1 MTSSPPPDPFDQCP
15 GYHLPDFDPY
25 KSCVNVTNFCSHAR
39 DIYNIEMLLRWA
51 IFVIPCCLSFFALFL
66 NIYILY
72 VLVPSLRRM
81 NERSKKKYV
90 FILSRAISSTMSII
104 SIFLLPTMIF
114 LTHFNFWVIALF
126 IIFEMLS
133 FLSLLGGIA
142 GTTLTI
148 YVAVVHPVYYT
159 REMSLRKCVAILF
172 LFWTSAIIVAIGCGI
187 VEAAFMGKYAP
198 FLCDYSSCAEPVLIF
213 GIVCISVAFT
223 LCLGTQSFVIFS
235 LWRHE
240 RRSKQRGDFSS
251 TQKAMSGIK
260 RKLFGGFFAFGTMA
274 IFEIASAI
282 MLVNSVSKQDQDY
295 NPCDM
300 LEASGSRLQ
309 FVISCVVLT
318 LLWTIGLF
326 FDPIFTLTF
335 DPLFSETVTRHKVYV
350 SMEVFDWLSL
360 YLATICF
367 LISGILNIYC
377 FGTACYTYHFLSEE
391 IRKHYVFVL
400 SRSLSSILAVFCL
413 LVLEITLFTNEL
425 SPSFTFYAI
434 SFSFYNFS
442 MDSLLLS
449 FIMIS
454 LVTYFG
460 VVHSSFYR
468 NRITLKSLY
477 FILGAI
483 WVLSL
488 CLAIPLSLYQAAS
501 NVPGPIECDQKYC
514 AKVVEWITFSF
525 ACVTLLV
532 TVLLTGFVVISL
544 YWYHFK
550 ALKNGIEVPEV
561 TSRARVRLTWT
572 FFALVIFC
580 FIELFPVGMI
590 IGFNQNDLK
599 KCESF
604 YEADQLL
611 IQSVVSSVETF
622 LGSIVFMADPLINI
636 FFDKNISKT
645 VKLQIKWLRNKLK
658 PSPKK

>member
-1 MTSSPPPDPFDQCP
+1 MTSSLPPDPFDSCP

-25 KSCVNVTNFCSHAR
+25 KSCGNVTNFCSHAR

-187 VEAAFMGKYAP
+187 VEAAFMGK
-198 FLCDYSSCAEPVLIF
+198 
-213 GIVCISVAFT
+213 T
-223 LCLGTQSFVIFS
+223 
-235 LWRHE
+235 
-240 RRSKQRGDFSS
+240 
-251 TQKAMSGIK
+251 
-260 RKLFGGFFAFGTMA
+260 
-274 IFEIASAI
+274 
-282 MLVNSVSKQDQDY
+282 
-295 NPCDM
+295 
-300 LEASGSRLQ
+300 
-309 FVISCVVLT
+309 
-318 LLWTIGLF
+318 
-326 FDPIFTLTF
+326 
-335 DPLFSETVTRHKVYV
+335 
-350 SMEVFDWLSL
+350 
-360 YLATICF
+360 
-367 LISGILNIYC
+367 
-377 FGTACYTYHFLSEE
+377 
-391 IRKHYVFVL
+391 RKHYVFVL

-413 LVLEITLFTNEL
+413 LVLEITLFTNEV
-425 SPSFTFYAI
+425 SPSFTFYAV

-449 FIMIS
+449 YIMIS

-468 NRITLKSLY
+468 NRITLKALY

-488 CLAIPLSLYQAAS
+488 CLAVPLSLYQAAS

-514 AKVVEWITFSF
+514 AKVVEWIT
-525 ACVTLLV
+525 
-532 TVLLTGFVVISL
+532 
-544 YWYHFK
+544 
-550 ALKNGIEVPEV
+550 
-561 TSRARVRLTWT
+561 
-572 FFALVIFC
+572 
-580 FIELFPVGMI
+580 
-590 IGFNQNDLK
+590 
-599 KCESF
+599 
-604 YEADQLL
+604 YE
-611 IQSVVSSVETF
+611 
-622 LGSIVFMADPLINI
+622 MAA
-636 FFDKNISKT
+636 
-645 VKLQIKWLRNKLK
+645 
-658 PSPKK
+658 